1 MKLFLVVLILV
12 AAVVIVG
19 LQSVFIVDQTQ
30 YAVVIRF
37 GEIQRAVSQPG
48 LQFKEPFVEE
58 VTHFDNRL
66 LRIDMS
72 SEPMQDKEKQILD
85 IDAYVRYRI
94 TDPGKFLVRLRDE
107 NTAESR
113 LSNIVTSEL
122 RRVVADS
129 DRTDIIGGVTTT
141 LPDGTIRVDPKRTA
155 EGLDTRESITHQVI
169 AGVNEAVQ
177 SPENDY
183 GVVITDVRIKAADF
197 PASVEQSVFNR
208 MRTEREVQAKRL
220 RAEGEQQNLTIT
232 ADVDRQVTIIRSE
245 AEKTANQLR
254 GQGEGQ
260 AIDIYASALQQDPE
274 FYAFQRTLEAYKKTL
289 AQSTTLVLSSKDQF
303 FKYLDSPIA
312 PKP

>member
-1 MKLFLVVLILV
+1 MKLFLVVLILL

-30 YAVVIRF
+30 YAVVTRF

-48 LQFKEPFVEE
+48 LQFKQPFTEE
-58 VTHFDNRL
+58 AAFFDNRL
-66 LRIDMS
+66 LRIDML

-94 TDPGKFLVRLRDE
+94 TDPKKFLVRLRDE
-107 NTAESR
+107 ITAESR

-129 DRTDIIGGVTTT
+129 DRTDIIGGSTTT
-141 LPDGTIRVDPKRTA
+141 LPDGTIRVDPKRA
-155 EGLDTRESITHQVI
+155 DDGLDTREAITRQVI
-169 AGVNEAVQ
+169 KGVNAAVQ
-177 SPENDY
+177 SAENDY
-183 GVVITDVRIKAADF
+183 GVVIMDVRVKAADF
-197 PASVEQSVFNR
+197 PTTVEESVFIR

-220 RAEGEQQNLTIT
+220 RAEGEQEYLTIT

-254 GQGEGQ
+254 GEGEGQ
-260 AIDIYASALQQDPE
+260 AIGIYASALQRDPE
-274 FYAFQRTLEAYKKTL
+274 FYAFQRNLEMLKKAL
-289 AQSTTLVLSSKDQF
+289 AENTTLVLSSKDTA
-303 FKYLDSPIA
+303 FKYLDSPNA